1 MPTHLI
7 DELDEGGPLDLYG
20 AAVAVVEPDH
30 EVEEVGLAQ
39 VGRRL
44 LRELDP
50 ADVGT
55 AWEKM
60 FILMST
66 LLQVISDT
74 CCDFRFVTKMD
85 IVTISPVRFSDS
97 TLLIDL

>member
-1 MPTHLI
+1 MNQRILTHLI
-7 DELDEGGPLDLYG
+7 DKLDEGGPLDLDG
-20 AAVAVVEPDH
+20 TAVAVEEADH

-60 FILMST
+60 FILIT
-66 LLQVISDT
+66 ANI
-74 CCDFRFVTKMD
+74 
-85 IVTISPVRFSDS
+85 
-97 TLLIDL
+97 